1 MHRKTFSKLSN
12 KRKLYFRA
20 IFEKKSQRIWAQR
33 KNGVMS
39 TVAGS
44 ERVRLVRSGQPF
56 FRKKLFFEK
65 NHSDKMGSNSGGSL
79 TRPIFVLGLGI
90 IFGAVISF
98 LTKRKR
104 DQLENKTQTN
114 QSETIQKPSNQIE
127 EEPVGCC
134 GGGSCGDQKESDKP
148 DSQSTCGTGSGNSG
162 GCGTGTCST
171 GNGEISKVQKIH
183 FLIGSKTGAASKF
196 ANDVYNY
203 IQAFNTTMKLVKS
216 DIDSGK
222 IFKMIHT
229 GFHSLIHS
237 KCDPF

>member
-1 MHRKTFSKLSN
+1 
-12 KRKLYFRA
+12 
-20 IFEKKSQRIWAQR
+20 
-33 KNGVMS
+33 
-39 TVAGS
+39 
-44 ERVRLVRSGQPF
+44 
-56 FRKKLFFEK
+56 
-65 NHSDKMGSNSGGSL
+65 MGSNSGGSL

-98 LTKRKR
+98 LAKRKR
-104 DQLENKTQTN
+104 GQLENKTQTN

-148 DSQSTCGTGSGNSG
+148 ESQSPCGTGGGNSG
-162 GCGTGTCST
+162 GCGTGSCST